1 MTRGPHRAVRQRHF
15 NWLAWAVAMLPLLV
29 ALPLAGRPTLHDAP
43 ALLNWLGRLAGI
55 SALSFL
61 LVAAILSCR
70 VPGFDRPFGGLTKL
84 WRTHHLLGAA
94 AFLFA
99 LLHPPL
105 LSLAA
110 GGTSLAAAAD
120 TLLPPAGDRGSWLG
134 WIALLAMM
142 GFLAPSFGFF
152 GEPRYQR
159 WHSLHRLAAVAVLA
173 ALVHT
178 LLFSR
183 TIPEPWNTGIWAV
196 LATAAVASVAWRLVF
211 ARRAGRLRYRV
222 ERITRPANNIVEL
235 SLRPERQHLAYL
247 PGQFVYL
254 TPYDESLAAGV
265 REEHP
270 YTLSSA
276 PAEACL
282 RVAIK
287 DVGDASRA
295 IQSIRSES
303 DVRVEGPYGDFF
315 PRRDGGGSSELWIAG
330 GIGIAPF
337 LGRLRHLAGAKGALD
352 AQLIYCVQDESRA
365 HFADELASLVAS
377 VPGMRLTIHYFYRQ
391 GPLTRQFLQQ
401 HCPDLAERRAYV
413 CGPEPLLWLARDHL
427 TAAGVS
433 RQHIITEEFSLL

>member
-1 MTRGPHRAVRQRHF
+1 MTRALHRAVRQRRL
-15 NWLAWAVAMLPLLV
+15 NWLAWAVALLPLLA
-29 ALPLAGRPTLHDAP
+29 ALPFAGRAALHEP
-43 ALLNWLGRLAGI
+43 AAMLNWLGRLAGI

-84 WRTHHLLGAA
+84 WRTHHLLGAT

-99 LLHPPL
+99 LLHPLL

-110 GGTSLAAAAD
+110 GGASLEAAAD

-142 GFLAPSFGFF
+142 GFLAPSFAFF

-183 TIPEPWNTGIWAV
+183 TIPEPWNTGIWFV

-211 ARRAGRLRYRV
+211 SRRTSRLRYRV
-222 ERITRPANNIVEL
+222 ERIARPASSIVEL
-235 SLRPERQHLAYL
+235 TLRPEGAHLAYL

-254 TPYDESLAAGV
+254 TPYDEFLAAGN

-276 PAEACL
+276 PAEPCL
-282 RVAIK
+282 RVVIK
-287 DVGDASRA
+287 EIGAASRA
-295 IQSIRSES
+295 IQSIQSGSE
-303 DVRVEGPYGDFF
+303 VRVEGPYGDFF
-315 PRRDGGGSSELWIAG
+315 PRRDVGGSELWIAG
-330 GIGIAPF
+330 GIGITPF
-337 LGRLRHLAGAKGALD
+337 LGRLRHLAGARETLD

-365 HFADELASLVAS
+365 HFADELARLVAR
-377 VPGMRLTIHYFYRQ
+377 VPGMRLTIHYYCRE
-391 GPLTRQFLQQ
+391 GPLSRRFLQQ
-401 HCPDLAERRAYV
+401 HCPDFTERRAYL
-413 CGPEPLLWLARDHL
+413 CGPEPLQRIARDLL

-433 RQHIITEEFSLL
+433 RQHIVTEEFSLL